1 MENLFCGFIFEQMS
15 IQDIFGMIQDRH
27 PRFSDRTFIITSRS
41 WTTAKYNT
49 TEDKKMK
56 KIITLLVAM
65 VMCVNLVAC
74 GGVDTQPAIDAYN
87 ELCDNY
93 NKFVELGNASIDEVD
108 EEDIDFFND
117 LADELDEY
125 REKFDNGAEFTQ
137 EEVDEMVEMFN
148 ELNDIMVETV
158 EELESLEE

>member
-1 MENLFCGFIFEQMS
+1 
-15 IQDIFGMIQDRH
+15 
-27 PRFSDRTFIITSRS
+27 
-41 WTTAKYNT
+41 
-49 TEDKKMK
+49 MK